1 MPESEKELQEL
12 IQLFGWKLYLEPA
25 SKSQSDELKSKWENF
40 IQEQK
45 SQDLVL
51 KVCDSLGDL
60 AKQSLLNRFGVN
72 AQKLSTDN
80 QLEISEI
87 NKLWTEILDWLI
99 NDPKLDREE
108 EIKLSKNLSRWKDI
122 LEYKLKRKVSF
133 IIAEVIKSHLENEDR
148 KTELLKS
155 IETTPQIKPPN
166 EPIPPWKPE
175 QEQTV
180 KSTNEPPQNDVNL
193 SEKKISEKTT
203 AEVNPSIGIWKYLPI
218 PENEPDKY
226 DEYISKQEKSPEG
239 LNLIGARVRGKMHK
253 HEGTNCDDW
262 FEFSVNGQWTIIA
275 VSDGAGSKKLSR
287 IGAKES
293 CQAAVKYLSDTLKNH
308 QIKERSTKEE
318 LSNDLQRNS
327 YWQFPGEDIEFV
339 QETLHK
345 AMKKA
350 YDAVENKANACRN
363 LVPYYKVLDNREAEI
378 KDFSATLLLA
388 IHTTIKVGEESYN
401 FVLTCQVG
409 DGMLAAI
416 SQEGRLKLLGQA
428 DSGDY
433 GGQTDF
439 LTSKSKLEKNNLIQ
453 KTFFFP
459 GNLKCLMVMTDG
471 VADNYFPNDPGMLEL
486 YGDLVLNKIINIS
499 QPNESEIVDQ
509 LRITPLGS
517 ISGIRDVKNNFQS
530 TVERIID
537 PHQQNEPKK
546 ILISSVADYA
556 KELNKSVAEVVASPP
571 LLAAG
576 IMDEPMCEQCQNMSP
591 AEKLLIWLDSYYQ
604 KGSFDDR
611 TLVVLYQEV

>member
-1 MPESEKELQEL
+1 MSESEKKLQEL
-12 IQLFGWKLYLEPA
+12 IQLFGWKLYLEPP
-25 SKSQSDELKSKWENF
+25 SDEFKSKWENF
-40 IQEQK
+40 IQDQK
-45 SQDLVL
+45 NQDLVL
-51 KVCDSLGDL
+51 KICDSLGDL
-60 AKQSLLNRFGVN
+60 AKQSFINRFGLN
-72 AQKLSTDN
+72 TQKLSTNN
-80 QLEISEI
+80 QLEISKI
-87 NKLWTEILDWLI
+87 NDLWTEFLDWLI
-99 NDPKLDREE
+99 TDSKLTRSEE
-108 EIKLSKNLSRWKDI
+108 ESKLQTKKLWWQSI
-122 LEYKLKRKVSF
+122 LKQELKPKVSAV
-133 IIAEVIKSHLENEDR
+133 IAEVIKSHVENENK

-155 IETTPQIKPPN
+155 IETTQQIKTPSG
-166 EPIPPWKPE
+166 PIAPWKPE
-175 QEQTV
+175 QEQPII
-180 KSTNEPPQNDVNL
+180 STNEPPQNDVKVT
-193 SEKKISEKTT
+193 EKKSSEKTT
-203 AEVNPSIGIWKYLPI
+203 ASIGIWKYLPI
-218 PENEPDKY
+218 PENEPEPHTEY
-226 DEYISKQEKSPEG
+226 DYQSAKLSEG
-239 LNLIGARVRGKMHK
+239 LKLIGARVRGKMHK

-327 YWQFPGEDIEFV
+327 YWKFPGADIEFV
-339 QETLHK
+339 QKTLHE
-345 AMKKA
+345 AMQKA

-363 LVPYYKVLDNREAEI
+363 LVPYYKVLGNREAEI

-433 GGQTDF
+433 GGQTEF

-486 YGDLVLNKIINIS
+486 YGDLVLNQIINIS
-499 QPNESEIVDQ
+499 KFNESEINKQ
-509 LRITPLGS
+509 LLTTNLGT
-517 ISGIRDVKNNFQS
+517 ISGVRESKNNFQS

-537 PHQQNEPKK
+537 PHQQNEPKN
-546 ILISSVADYA
+546 IIISSVADYA

-576 IMDEPMCEQCQNMSP
+576 IMDEPMCEQCRDMSP

>member
-1 MPESEKELQEL
+1 MSESEKKLREL
-12 IQLFGWKLYLEPA
+12 IKLFGWKLYLEPP
-25 SKSQSDELKSKWENF
+25 SDELKSKWENF
-40 IQEQK
+40 IQDQK
-45 SQDLVL
+45 SQDLVS
-51 KVCDSLGDL
+51 KICDSLGDL

-72 AQKLSTDN
+72 AQKLSTDD

-87 NKLWTEILDWLI
+87 NKLWTQILDRLTNDTIKEDDIQFWKLI
-99 NDPKLDREE
+99 IQN
-108 EIKLSKNLSRWKDI
+108 
-122 LEYKLKRKVSF
+122 KLKPKVSAA
-133 IIAEVIKSHLENEDR
+133 IAEVLKSHLENENQ
-148 KTELLKS
+148 KTELPQSL
-155 IETTPQIKPPN
+155 ENTPQIKPTIG
-166 EPIPPWKPE
+166 PIAPWKPE

-180 KSTNEPPQNDVNL
+180 TSTIETPKNDVKVTEN
-193 SEKKISEKTT
+193 KIPEKTIQ
-203 AEVNPSIGIWKYLPI
+203 EVNPSIGIWKYLPI

-253 HEGTNCDDW
+253 HNGTNCDDW
-262 FEFSVNGQWTIIA
+262 FEFTVKDKWTIIA

-293 CQAAVKYLSDTLKNH
+293 CQAAVKYLTDTLENH
-308 QIKERSTKEE
+308 QIQERMTKEQ
-318 LSNDLQRNS
+318 LSTDLQRNS
-327 YWQFPGEDIEFV
+327 SWKFPGADIEFV
-339 QETLHK
+339 QKTLHE
-345 AMKKA
+345 AMQKA
-350 YDAVENKANACRN
+350 YDAVENKAKEGKNF
-363 LVPYYKVLDNREAEI
+363 VPYYKVLDNREAEI

-416 SQEGRLKLLGQA
+416 SQEGRLKLLGKA

-433 GGQTDF
+433 GGQTEF

-471 VADNYFPNDPGMLEL
+471 VADDYFPNDPAMLEL
-486 YGDLVLNKIINIS
+486 YGDLVLNQIINIS
-499 QPNESEIVDQ
+499 KPDESEIVEQ

-517 ISGIRDVKNNFQS
+517 LSGIRDVKNNFQS
-530 TVERIID
+530 IVERIID
-537 PHQQNEPKK
+537 PHQHNEPQK
-546 ILISSVADYA
+546 ISISSVADYA

-576 IMDEPMCEQCQNMSP
+576 IMDEPMCQQCQNMST

-611 TLVVLYQEV
+611 TLVVLYQDV